1 MSMPAE
7 SLLYRTTVPVAEQ
20 SSQSYQAP
28 QGNLPKT
35 FDPLALMALP
45 FGYENMIES
54 MLAAREEGQVF
65 PYFVPQV
72 LLVPSGTT
80 SQVITSIPPGETA
93 AVVYLLKL
101 RADTYSTEFLVT
113 FQADDLPPLF
123 VESPLNYPLDIRGS
137 FLPPAR
143 TRGVYT
149 LVNNDTID
157 ITFTATIQ
165 LAVMNSNFAR
175 NVYEPLVKGQ
185 YRAIRQLAEQFS
197 VYNQGGGAI

>member
-1 MSMPAE
+1 MSQAQ
-7 SLLYRTTVPVAEQ
+7 SLLYRDSSVAALPAQGSPTAPPQ
-20 SSQSYQAP
+20 S
-28 QGNLPKT
+28 
-35 FDPLALMALP
+35 FDPLRLMALP
-45 FGYENMIES
+45 FAYENMLES

-80 SQVITSIPPGETA
+80 TQVITSIPAGETA

-123 VESPLNYPLDIRGS
+123 VEAPLNYPTDIQGS

-149 LVNNDTID
+149 LVNNDTVD
-157 ITFTATIQ
+157 ITFSATVQ
-165 LAVMNSNFAR
+165 LAVMDSNFAR
-175 NVYEPLVKGQ
+175 EVYEPLVKGQ
-185 YRAIRQLAEQFS
+185 YRAIRGLASQF
-197 VYNQGGGAI
+197 VGYLQGGGAS